1 MLLGVTLFQSLSI
14 DIARE
19 YVYLCVDVYVHVCI
33 YKHIYYTQV

>member
-19 YVYLCVDVYVHVCI
+19 CVYLCVDVCVHVCV
-33 YKHIYYTQV
+33 YKNIYYTEV